1 MTKAYKF
8 IIIIVF
14 SFLIQVFPQQA
25 YGCVEGL
32 KWGMDLKN
40 VESHLD
46 VSLIPIKEKT
56 NQNLFEVK
64 DIQIN

>member
-14 SFLIQVFPQQA
+14 SFLIQVFPQQV

-32 KWGMDLKN
+32 QWGTDHTN

-46 VSLIPIKEKT
+46 VSLIPI
-56 NQNLFEVK
+56 
-64 DIQIN
+64 